1 MKLTLQMHDSTFSVE
16 SKLEPDATELTTL
29 FRGLLV
35 AAGFHPAT
43 AESMFSE
50 AVDDWNLCVDNLD
63 TPPSEEVIE
72 ALNNKLS
79 EQDYERYSQTT

>member
-1 MKLTLQMHDSTFSVE
+1 MKLTLQMHDNTYSVE
-16 SKLEPDATELTTL
+16 SKTEPDATELTTL

-50 AVDDWNLCVDNLD
+50 ALDDWNLCVDNLD
-63 TPPSEEVIE
+63 TPPTEEVLDK
-72 ALNNKLS
+72 LNTNFS
-79 EQDYERYSQTT
+79 EQDYQRYNQTT